1 MNDQATPSSSNA
13 TMRDRFLH
21 SEDGHIFAFGC
32 CLLILW
38 VESVAVMLRLG
49 DPIWLKMVMM
59 GLTHLLAGR
68 AASIAQG
75 TQAVMHPALIS
86 FFAVLFDTIV
96 MLIMFPVMVFSYQ
109 NFFERRF
116 FQKHMKPMFDQ
127 AQKGLTRL
135 RKAKILGVFMFVWF
149 PFWMTGVIAGSLLG
163 YLLGLRKWV
172 TMLTAVLGN
181 IAAVLCWVYAYDKL
195 FGWLNRT
202 HQNLAAA
209 ATLLI
214 ILSLVFARLVWKRK
228 EAEEKSV
235 GV

>member
-1 MNDQATPSSSNA
+1 MTTPPTNT

-21 SEDGHIFAFGC
+21 SEEGHIFALGC

-49 DPIWLKMVMM
+49 EPIWLKMVMM

-75 TQAVMHPALIS
+75 TQAGMHPAFVSL
-86 FFAVLFDTIV
+86 FAVLFDTIV
-96 MLIMFPVMVFSYQ
+96 MLIMFPVLVFSYD

-116 FQKHMKPMFDQ
+116 FQKHMKPVFDQ
-127 AQKGLTRL
+127 ARKGLTRL

-149 PFWMTGVIAGSLLG
+149 PFWMTGVIAGSVLG

-209 ATLLI
+209 ITLLI
-214 ILSLVFARLVWKRK
+214 ILALVFARLVWKRK
-228 EAEEKSV
+228 EGDGKSV
-235 GV
+235 GM